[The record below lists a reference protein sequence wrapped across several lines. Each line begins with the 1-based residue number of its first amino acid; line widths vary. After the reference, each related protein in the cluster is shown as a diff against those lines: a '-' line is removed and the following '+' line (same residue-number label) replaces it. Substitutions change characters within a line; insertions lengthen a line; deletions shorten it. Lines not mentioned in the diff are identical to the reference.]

1 MKKISLTLAS
11 LVAVVLFWYILGTG
25 FVLKDG
31 ANSFSKLQCV
41 SYAPFGKDDSP
52 FMMDKGLVISEDLI
66 RNDL

>member
-31 ANSFSKLQCV
+31 ANSFSKLSTYFPTLDTNVESIQ
-41 SYAPFGKDDSP
+41 SFKYFFS
-52 FMMDKGLVISEDLI
+52 F
-66 RNDL
+66 